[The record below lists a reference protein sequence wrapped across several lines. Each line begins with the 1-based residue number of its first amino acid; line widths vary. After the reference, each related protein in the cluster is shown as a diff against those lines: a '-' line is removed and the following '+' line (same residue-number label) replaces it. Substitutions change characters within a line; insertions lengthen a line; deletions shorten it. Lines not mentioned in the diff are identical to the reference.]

1 MALNKVDSLVEIEE
15 RYWEKY
21 KDEDIETISKNEY
34 LKEEIQKD
42 LDKMYETLDRL
53 SEFALPKGTAFEEA
67 WLLKTGVAKRGA
79 ENALYIDVDT
89 KSKTKDLWKLSTTEV
104 IELCSGDVEGA
115 RVKQAKEVI
124 EVNEEIDRESKET
137 LTRMKEMMAFM
148 KSRR

>member
-42 LDKMYETLDRL
+42 LDKMYEALDRL

>member
-1 MALNKVDSLVEIEE
+1 M
-15 RYWEKY
+15 EKY
-21 KDEDIETISKNEY
+21 KADDVDTLSKNEY
-34 LKEEIQKD
+34 VKEEIQKD

-89 KSKTKDLWKLSTTEV
+89 KSKIKDLWKLSTTEV
-104 IELCSGDVEGA
+104 VELCSGDVEGA
-115 RVKQAKEVI
+115 RAKQAQEVI
-124 EVNEEIDRESKET
+124 QVNEEKEKESEET

-148 KSRR
+148 KSRS

>member
-1 MALNKVDSLVEIEE
+1 MALNKVDTLVEIEE
-15 RYWEKY
+15 RYWEQY
-21 KDEDIETISKNEY
+21 KDDDVDTLSKNEY

-79 ENALYIDVDT
+79 EDALYLDVNT

-104 IELCSGDVEGA
+104 MDLCSGDVEGA
-115 RVKQAKEVI
+115 RAKQAQEVI
-124 EVNEEIDRESKET
+124 QVNEEKNKESEET
-137 LTRMKEMMAFM
+137 TRAMKELMAFM
-148 KSRR
+148 KSRS

>member
-1 MALNKVDSLVEIEE
+1 MALNKVDTLVEIEE
-15 RYWEKY
+15 RYWEQY
-21 KDEDIETISKNEY
+21 KDDDVDTLSKNEY

-104 IELCSGDVEGA
+104 MDLCSGDVEGA
-115 RVKQAKEVI
+115 WAKQAQEVI
-124 EVNEEIDRESKET
+124 QVNEEKNKESEET
-137 LTRMKEMMAFM
+137 TRAMKELMAFM
-148 KSRR
+148 KSRS

>member
-1 MALNKVDSLVEIEE
+1 MALNKVDTLVEIEE
-15 RYWEKY
+15 RYWEQY
-21 KDEDIETISKNEY
+21 KDDDVDTLSKNEY

-79 ENALYIDVDT
+79 EDALYLDVNT

-104 IELCSGDVEGA
+104 MDLCSGDVEGA
-115 RVKQAKEVI
+115 RAKQAQEVI
-124 EVNEEIDRESKET
+124 QVNEEKTKESEET
-137 LTRMKEMMAFM
+137 TRAMKELMAFM
-148 KSRR
+148 KSRS

>member
-1 MALNKVDSLVEIEE
+1 MALNKVDTLVEIEE
-15 RYWEKY
+15 RYWEQY
-21 KDEDIETISKNEY
+21 KDDDVDTLSKNEY

-104 IELCSGDVEGA
+104 MDLCSGDVEGA
-115 RVKQAKEVI
+115 RAKQAQEVI
-124 EVNEEIDRESKET
+124 QVNEEKNKESEET
-137 LTRMKEMMAFM
+137 TRAMKELMAFM
-148 KSRR
+148 KSRS

>member
-1 MALNKVDSLVEIEE
+1 MALNKVDTLVEIED
-15 RYWEKY
+15 RYWQKY
-21 KDEDIETISKNEY
+21 KDDDVDTLSKNEY
-34 LKEEIQKD
+34 VKEEIQKD